1 MPGEVHRFGQG
12 KGESRPP
19 EGLARRL
26 AAIIAADIVGYSRLM
41 GMDEE
46 GTHARVTRYRREL
59 IDPTIAEH
67 HGRVVKNTGDGFIA
81 MFDSPVEAVRCA
93 IVIQQSVM
101 GRNASLSEQHQIL
114 YRIGVNLGD
123 VIVEPEDIYG
133 DGVNIAA
140 RLEGIAEPGTVYISG
155 GVYEQIK
162 NKLVCGYKA
171 LGDKRVKN
179 ITDPI
184 SVYRVLPDPGA
195 VRAARQVRWLASA
208 LAITLV
214 LAIGTGVGAYWVF
227 SRTETERQPGQSVQ
241 ALAAASPSAPAS
253 TQPAATSI
261 AAAPAPLATAARRPG
276 EPEMV
281 SLPGGTFSMGSNEDP
296 TEKPIHRVS
305 IKPFAI
311 GKYPVTVREWKA
323 CVAASACASE
333 VAGAGEDDRPV
344 TNASWAD
351 AAKFASWLAQATNRP
366 YRLASEAEWEYA
378 ARGNTE
384 TKFWWGASLA
394 AGKANCKGCGDPY
407 DAAQPLKVG
416 QFAPNPFGL
425 YDMGGGVAQ
434 WVEDCYHRDFAGAP
448 TDGSAWVGGDCFT
461 HVLKGGSWRNDSSYV
476 RPASRDQYDTA
487 VRYPTHGFRVA
498 RSE

>member
-1 MPGEVHRFGQG
+1 MPGEIHRLGQG
-12 KGESRPP
+12 KSEHRASG
-19 EGLARRL
+19 GLARRL
-26 AAIIAADIVGYSRLM
+26 AAIIAADIAGYSRLM
-41 GMDEE
+41 GADEE

-67 HGRVVKNTGDGFIA
+67 NGRVVKNTGDGFIA

-101 GRNASLSEQHQIL
+101 GRNASLPQPHQIL

-140 RLEGIAEPGTVYISG
+140 RLEGIAEPGSVYISG

-208 LAITLV
+208 LAITIV
-214 LAIGTGVGAYWVF
+214 LAVATGVGAYWVF
-227 SRTETERQPGQSVQ
+227 SAAEKRASEPVH
-241 ALAAASPSAPAS
+241 ALAAVAPSAPAQS
-253 TQPAATSI
+253 SAPSV
-261 AAAPAPLATAARRPG
+261 AAAPAPVAAAARVPG

-281 SLPGGTFSMGSNEDP
+281 MLPGGTFTMGSNEDP
-296 TEKPIHRVS
+296 TEKPVHRVFV
-305 IKPFAI
+305 KPFAI

-323 CVAASACASE
+323 CVSAKACTPE
-333 VAGAGEDDRPV
+333 VKTAGEDDLPV
-344 TNASWAD
+344 TNVSWAD
-351 AAKFASWLAQATNRP
+351 AERYATWLAQATHKP
-366 YRLASEAEWEYA
+366 YRLPSEAEWEYA

-384 TKFWWGASLA
+384 TKFWWGATLVS
-394 AGKANCKGCGDPY
+394 GKANCKGCGDPY

-425 YDMGGGVAQ
+425 YDMGGVVAQ
-434 WVEDCYHRDFAGAP
+434 WVADCYHRDFTGAP
-448 TDGSAWVGGDCFT
+448 SDGSAWLSGDCFT
-461 HVLKGGSWRNDSSYV
+461 HVLKGGSWRNDPSYV
-476 RPASRDQYDTA
+476 RPASRDQYDTT
-487 VRYPTHGFRVA
+487 VRYWTHGFRVA